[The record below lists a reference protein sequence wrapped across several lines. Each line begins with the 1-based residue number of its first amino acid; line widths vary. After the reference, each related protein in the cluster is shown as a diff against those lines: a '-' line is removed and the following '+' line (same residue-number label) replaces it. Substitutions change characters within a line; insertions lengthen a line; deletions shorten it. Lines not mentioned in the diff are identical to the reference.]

1 MNKGIVKW
9 FNSQKGYGFITM
21 EDATDIFVHYSGI
34 VSEQKFKSIA
44 EGQTVE
50 FEITDG
56 EKGKQAINVTVVEET
71 SKEVFEK
78 MMDTINSS
86 TQKVLSGEA

>member
-1 MNKGIVKW
+1 MNRGTVKW

-21 EDATDIFVHYSGI
+21 EDGTDVFVHWTDI

-44 EGQTVE
+44 EGKTVE

-56 EKGKQAINVTVVEET
+56 EKGKQAINVTVIETVAEDEEIT
-71 SKEVFEK
+71 E
-78 MMDTINSS
+78 
-86 TQKVLSGEA
+86 

>member
-1 MNKGIVKW
+1 MNRGTVKW

-21 EDATDIFVHYSGI
+21 EDGTDIFVHYSGI